1 MSEIYIAETC
11 GLCFGSNNAISK
23 TKEQLEKRNN
33 VVLFKEILHN
43 KNVMKTLQDKGAVVK
58 DTIEEI
64 NKNDFVIIRAHGEP
78 LSTFKHF
85 EDNEIG
91 FLDCTCPK
99 VKAIN
104 LIAQEKDKQ
113 GYKIIII
120 GKHGFDG
127 KPMHPEVAG
136 TAGWCNN
143 PLFVED
149 ESEIEKIDLSFEKY
163 FLVVQTTF
171 SKDKAE
177 LFIEKISNF
186 LKANNKI
193 FDFKNTVCNA
203 QKEINLSAQA
213 LATKVDAMV
222 VIGGK
227 NSSNTKELFLKLAQT
242 KPTFWIENVQEAKTL
257 VDEKKLTN
265 DMKIGITAGAS
276 TLKEDVVELKNELE
290 KILK

>member
-43 KNVMKTLQDKGAVVK
+43 KNVMKTLQDKGAVIK
-58 DTIEEI
+58 DTIKAI

-85 EDNEIG
+85 ENNGID

-104 LIAQEKDKQ
+104 LLAQEKDRQ
-113 GYKIIII
+113 GYKVIII

-143 PLFVED
+143 PIFVED
-149 ESEIEKIDLSFEKY
+149 ESEIEKIDLNFEKY

-177 LFIEKISNF
+177 IFIAKIANF
-186 LKANNKI
+186 LKTNNKV

-213 LATKVDAMV
+213 LAQKVDAMI

-227 NSSNTKELFLKLAQT
+227 NSSNTKELFLKLTQA
-242 KPTFWIENVQEAKTL
+242 KPTFWIENVQEVKTL

-290 KILK
+290 KILS